1 MAEKDYVLKVENL
14 QTKFKVGK
22 RTVNAVNG
30 VTFQLQRGKTL
41 CVVGES
47 GCGKSVTA
55 HSIIQLLPSNGS
67 ITGGNV
73 SYYPEPGKCVQLNSF
88 GKNSRKIREVRGKD
102 IAMIFQDPMST
113 LNPVYTV
120 GNQIMEMLC
129 HHEKIDKKTA
139 RARCIK
145 MLEDLGIP
153 NPEERFD
160 QYPHEFS
167 GGMKQRVMIAIAMIC
182 NPHILIADE
191 PTTAL
196 DVTIQAQILELIKKM
211 QQQHGTSVILITH
224 NMGIVAEIADDVAVM
239 YMGRVVECGTLEQI
253 FTNPVH
259 PYTKALMRSVPVLGM
274 NKAQQLETIEGT
286 TPDASTVF
294 AGCEFADRCAY
305 AKPECHQRFPRDT
318 QVEEGHIVR
327 CLLVEEEVA
336 HAEQE

>member
-1 MAEKDYVLKVENL
+1 MAEKDYVLEVENL
-14 QTKFKVGK
+14 QTKFHVGK
-22 RTVNAVNG
+22 RIVNAVNG
-30 VTFQLQRGKTL
+30 VTFQLRRGKTL
-41 CVVGES
+41 CIVGES

-55 HSIIQLLPSNGS
+55 HSIMQLLPANGY
-67 ITGGNV
+67 IAGGKATYRPNADTAIEL
-73 SYYPEPGKCVQLNSF
+73 SSMK
-88 GKNSRKIREVRGKD
+88 KNSKTIRGIRGKD

-120 GNQIMEMLC
+120 GSQIMEMLR
-129 HHEKIDKKTA
+129 HHEKLDKKAA
-139 RARCIK
+139 RARCIQ
-145 MLEDLGIP
+145 MLADLGIP

-196 DVTIQAQILELIKKM
+196 DVTIQAQILDLIRKM
-211 QQQHGTSVILITH
+211 QEQHGTSVILITH

-239 YMGRVVECGTLEQI
+239 YMGRVVEYGTLEQI
-253 FTNPVH
+253 FTNPTH

-274 NKAQQLETIEGT
+274 RKDKKLETIEGT

-294 AGCEFADRCAY
+294 TGCEFADRCTC
-305 AKPECHQRFPRDT
+305 AKPDCFKHFPVNT
-318 QVEEGHIVR
+318 TVEDGHVVR
-327 CLLVEEEVA
+327 CLLFEEENA
-336 HAEQE
+336 NG